1 MTKLYERVKGFLD
14 PVKLVFVVL
23 FVPALQVASVA
34 RTSAR
39 FTSSTSI
46 TFAPAPLTF
55 GNVAVGG
62 SGVRSEVAKNLG
74 RKNIVLTRVTIR
86 GSSFSIKAHPRLPY
100 TLSAG
105 ASVPFKVKFGP
116 QAADFVSG
124 RITLYYKYTSN
135 GSWRSASRAVRV
147 SGTGASPSSS
157 LVASSTALSFGKIQ
171 ISNTETLSE
180 TVANS
185 GSTAVT
191 ILQITASGAGFWF
204 SGINPPVTLSSGQ
217 RATFYVS
224 FRPQTSGSVT
234 GNLKISSNA
243 PSPSLSVPLSGTG
256 STPGKMTV
264 SPSSINFGSVTIGTK
279 KSQRGTVSAVN
290 GPVTVS
296 AANVSGTEFRVSGLS
311 FPFTLSAGHTAS
323 YTLTFA
329 PTASGS
335 TSSTVTWHSSA
346 SNSPVRQSLTGSGTH
361 LVALTWRA
369 STSRHIVGY
378 NIYRGHRSGGPYTKI
393 NTALDPNTH
402 DIDYKV
408 LAGTTYYYV
417 VTAVNSRG
425 RESVYSNQVK
435 SVIPYP

>member
-1 MTKLYERVKGFLD
+1 MKGFLN
-14 PVKLVFVVL
+14 PNHPIKLIFLVAL
-23 FVPALQVASVA
+23 APALQVASVA
-34 RTSAR
+34 RISAESA
-39 FTSSTSI
+39 SSYSI
-46 TFAPAPLTF
+46 TFAPGPLTF
-55 GNVAVGG
+55 GNVAVGS
-62 SGVRSEVAKNLG
+62 SGVQSEMAKNLG
-74 RKNIVLTRVTIR
+74 RKRIVLTGVTIR
-86 GSSFSIKAHPRLPY
+86 GSSFSFQSHPRLPY

-105 ASVPFKVKFGP
+105 TSVAFKVKFFP
-116 QAADFVSG
+116 QAAGFVNS
-124 RITLYYKYTSN
+124 RMTVYYKYTSN
-135 GSWRSASRAVRV
+135 GSWRSASRVV
-147 SGTGASPSSS
+147 PIFGTGTTASSS
-157 LVASSTALSFGKIQ
+157 LVTSSTALSFGKIQ
-171 ISNTETLSE
+171 ISTAETLSE

-185 GSTAVT
+185 ANTAVT
-191 ILQITASGAGFWF
+191 ISQITPSGAGFWF

-217 RATFYVS
+217 SATFYVS
-224 FRPQTSGSVT
+224 FRPRTSGSVT
-234 GNLKISSNA
+234 GNLRISSNA
-243 PSPSLSVPLSGTG
+243 PSPSLSVRLSGTG
-256 STPGKMTV
+256 STTGKMTV
-264 SPSSINFGSVTIGTK
+264 SPSSINFGKVTIGTK
-279 KSQRGTVSAVN
+279 KSQKGTVSAVN

-296 AANVSGTEFRVSGLS
+296 AAHVSGTEFSVSGIS

-329 PTASGS
+329 PTAGGS
-335 TSSTVTWHSSA
+335 TSSTVTWRSSA
-346 SNSPVRQSLTGSGTH
+346 SNSPVHQYLTGSGTH